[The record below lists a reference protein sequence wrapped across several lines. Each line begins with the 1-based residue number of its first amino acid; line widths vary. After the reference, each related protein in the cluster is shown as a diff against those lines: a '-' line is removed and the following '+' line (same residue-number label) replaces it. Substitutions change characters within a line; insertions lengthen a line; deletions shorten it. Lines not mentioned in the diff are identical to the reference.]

1 MGEPGSSARGQHRSD
16 RTREILFVDRG
27 VADFPTILSS
37 LQPGIEAILLER
49 DRPAARQ
56 IAAALARR
64 PGLGTLHVIAHGAP
78 GRVSFASGDWS
89 LETLAEETQDFT
101 AIGEALGPDGRLLLW
116 SCRTGAGAAGAAF
129 LEGLARKTG
138 ADVAAAAGL
147 VGAAALGG
155 AWVLATRSRSDAPE
169 PPLTA
174 AGIAAYAGVLATNTY
189 LVGSGVTF
197 AFQYVT
203 TVWDRTL
210 PSDGWVG
217 NSSYQRHP
225 RQTWF
230 SSIAR
235 KRVQSASPTPAS

>member
-1 MGEPGSSARGQHRSD
+1 MGSRSSARGQHRSEQ
-16 RTREILFVDRG
+16 TREILFIDRG
-27 VADFPTILSS
+27 VADFPTILRS

-89 LETLAEETQDFT
+89 LETLAEETRDFT
-101 AIGEALGPDGRLLLW
+101 AIGEALGPDGRLSLW
-116 SCRTGAGAAGAAF
+116 SCRTGAGAAGADF

-155 AWVLATRSRSDAPE
+155 AWVLATRSRGDAPE

-174 AGIAAYAGVLATNTY
+174 AGIAAYAGVLTTNFY
-189 LVGSGVTF
+189 
-197 AFQYVT
+197 
-203 TVWDRTL
+203 
-210 PSDGWVG
+210 
-217 NSSYQRHP
+217 SSAAA
-225 RQTWF
+225 
-230 SSIAR
+230 SSR
-235 KRVQSASPTPAS
+235 E

>member
-1 MGEPGSSARGQHRSD
+1 MGKPTGSRQARPGGLRGKDRACPADVLRGDGAATDRAEAAGWGSRSRARGQHRSD

-27 VADFPTILSS
+27 VADFPTILRS

-89 LETLAEETQDFT
+89 LETLAEETRDFT

-116 SCRTGAGAAGAAF
+116 SCRTGAGAAGADF

-138 ADVAAAAGL
+138 ADVAAAADSSVPPPWAVPGFWRP
-147 VGAAALGG
+147 ARA
-155 AWVLATRSRSDAPE
+155 ATRRNRP
-169 PPLTA
+169 
-174 AGIAAYAGVLATNTY
+174 
-189 LVGSGVTF
+189 
-197 AFQYVT
+197 
-203 TVWDRTL
+203 
-210 PSDGWVG
+210 
-217 NSSYQRHP
+217 
-225 RQTWF
+225 
-230 SSIAR
+230 
-235 KRVQSASPTPAS
+235 

>member
-1 MGEPGSSARGQHRSD
+1 MSARSQHRSD
-16 RTREILFVDRG
+16 WTREILFVDRG
-27 VADFPTILSS
+27 VADLPTILRS

-64 PGLGTLHVIAHGAP
+64 PGLRTLHVIAHGAP

-101 AIGEALGPDGRLLLW
+101 AIGEALGLDGRLLLW

-129 LEGLARKTG
+129 LEGLTQTTG
-138 ADVAAAAGL
+138 AHTAAAVGL

-155 AWVLATRSRSDAPE
+155 AWALAPRSRRDAPE

-174 AGIAAYAGVLATNTY
+174 AGIAAYAGCFPPTRSVA
-189 LVGSGVTF
+189 
-197 AFQYVT
+197 AFFQGT
-203 TVWDRTL
+203 ISNMSLGHGPKPRL
-210 PSDGWVG
+210 PAMAGTRVFLLSRAV
-217 NSSYQRHP
+217 P
-225 RQTWF
+225 TWF
-230 SSIAR
+230 SSTTAR
-235 KRVQSASPTPAS
+235 TN